1 MHVSVFCEQV
11 FVMYSQIRIV
21 YTVPCRNNEIFLG
34 WRMFMLQNKSL
45 DDLSLGELLQK
56 AHEIQDKMRST
67 QNKLVNASVVGIA
80 GNEGVQIK
88 ITGQYNAVRTTISDD
103 AYSDKEKLEQL
114 VTIAINDA
122 MRKLELIAKE

>member
-1 MHVSVFCEQV
+1 
-11 FVMYSQIRIV
+11 
-21 YTVPCRNNEIFLG
+21 
-34 WRMFMLQNKSL
+34 MLQNKSL

-122 MRKLELIAKE
+122 MRKLELVAKE